1 MRLRLP
7 KLQAY
12 YVFVLVALFGAS
24 LVPPQMACAQQPKGK
39 HDLIKMRVM
48 NNVLAKIRTRYVE
61 PKRLA
66 PRKMFTKA
74 LLEIQ
79 QDVPEVI
86 VRLKGTRAVEVQVD
100 KAVKTFSLKK
110 VDSPWALSTALRG
123 VFRFMDKHLHPG
135 TKRRNVEYAAVD
147 GVLKTLDCHSVLL
160 RPEFFGEMQI
170 HTRGSFGGLGITIS
184 RCGHPQALTVVK
196 PLPGTPAHR
205 AGLRAGD
212 QIVRIE
218 RESTQNLTLN
228 EAVKRLRGKPKSKV
242 RIWVKRKG
250 SAAPKLFVI
259 QRDRIQIRAV
269 DFRML
274 SQGVGYVK
282 VKNFQYSTGWELRL
296 ALQSMKSRGM
306 RAVVLDLRGNGGG
319 LLSKAIDVA
328 DAFLYS
334 GTIVTTVEHGVK
346 RRESRA
352 RWGRTV
358 IGKMPLAVLVDAGT
372 ASASEIVA
380 GALKNLDRAVIIGT
394 RTYGK
399 GSVQVIYPNRDRS
412 GFKVTIAQYLTPG
425 DRSIQGIGVI
435 PDIELKPVTV
445 DKDRVNYFSV
455 GEREVRE
462 GDRACSLRRASLALR
477 TPPQRRIFHLAG
489 KPPLGF
495 KCEPCGAGPN
505 FKARP
510 DRDKFFL
517 DYPIR
522 LGQKVVLRTRSASRK
537 RLLAGARGLLR
548 IQQRD
553 QARKIGAQLKKVAKV
568 DWSAAPR
575 GARSPRLSASLSVGQ
590 GGRTTAGKPLKIAVT
605 VKNAAGAGAA
615 YQVRGLV
622 YSTYTPLQHREVFF
636 GKIGPGQSRTA
647 TLTVKL
653 RKGLSARAD
662 DVSVRFFV
670 ANGRAPSAVCA
681 VQRVTAQ
688 PKPDFVY
695 TWQMLD
701 DVVGNGDGE
710 LQPGESVRLRMQV
723 KNIGKGA
730 AGETYLR
737 LKSLSGDAVTVG
749 RGLYSLTGLKPG
761 ATRQVTLD
769 FKVMQ
774 QMPLPKVKLKLSVG
788 DCTLGKSVS
797 ETLEIRIAAAAAGP
811 AKARG
816 VVKPKRAKVPIYQS
830 PREKHVIGWAPA
842 AARFAAEARADNTP
856 SGHYRIRLGK
866 KSTGF
871 VRVSD
876 VARVRRGRPRPQ
888 LDWHW
893 LPSPPRVKLDK
904 VVDVTTAKQIT
915 LSGTALHK
923 ARVSDVYI
931 SVTRLL
937 RSPGLSRIIG
947 VDYNKIFYRAN
958 RSAAGGK
965 LPFSAVVPLWEGAN
979 VITVIARRNDEI
991 KTKHTLRV
999 LRSTCRA
1006 GRPTH
1011 LPKVA
1016 QKRP

>member
-1 MRLRLP
+1 MRSRFLKLRL
-7 KLQAY
+7 LH
-12 YVFVLVALFGAS
+12 VFALVALLGVS
-24 LVPPQMACAQQPKGK
+24 LVPPQMACAQQPKAK
-39 HDLIKMRVM
+39 HDLVKMRVL
-48 NNVLAKIRTRYVE
+48 NNVLARIRTRYVE

-66 PRKMFTKA
+66 PRKMFRKA

-86 VRLKGTRAVEVQVD
+86 VRLKGKNAVEVQVD

-110 VDSPWALSTALRG
+110 IDSPWALSTAMRG
-123 VFRFMDKHLHPG
+123 VFRFMDKNLHKH

-147 GVLKTLDCHSVLL
+147 GMLKTLDCHSVLL

-184 RCGHPQALTVVK
+184 RCGHPQVLTVVK
-196 PLPGTPAHR
+196 PLPGTPAAK
-205 AGLRAGD
+205 AGLKAGD
-212 QIVRIE
+212 RIVRIE
-218 RESTQNLTLN
+218 RESTLNLTLN
-228 EAVKRLRGKPKSKV
+228 EAVKRLRGKPGHKV
-242 RIWVKRKG
+242 KIWVKRKG
-250 SAAPKLFVI
+250 SNTPKLYVI
-259 QRDRIQIRAV
+259 KRDRIHIRAV

-274 SQGVGYVK
+274 SGSVGYLK
-282 VKNFQYSTGWELRL
+282 VKNFQNSTGWELRL
-296 ALQSMKSRGM
+296 ALQSLKTRGM
-306 RAVVLDLRGNGGG
+306 KAVVLDLRGNGGG
-319 LLSKAIDVA
+319 LLSRAIDVA

-380 GALKNLDRAVIIGT
+380 GALKNLDRAVVIGE

-435 PDIELKPVTV
+435 PDIELKPVSV
-445 DKDRVNYFSV
+445 KKDRVEFFSAGQRV
-455 GEREVRE
+455 VRE

-477 TPPQRRIFHLAG
+477 TPPQRRIYHMTG
-489 KPPLGF
+489 KRPLGF
-495 KCEPCGAGPN
+495 KCEPCGAGPD

-510 DRDKFFL
+510 DMDKFFL
-517 DYPIR
+517 DYPIK
-522 LGQKVVLRTRSASRK
+522 LASWVVLRTRSSSRK
-537 RLLAGARGLLR
+537 RVLAGVRSLLKT
-548 IQQRD
+548 QQKE
-553 QARKIGAQLKKVAKV
+553 QARKIRGQLKTVAKV
-568 DWSAAPR
+568 DWSEAPR
-575 GARSPRLSASLSVGQ
+575 KARAPQLSAALTVGN
-590 GGRTTAGKPLKIAVT
+590 GGKAVAGKPLKIT
-605 VKNAAGAGAA
+605 VKVTNAAGAGAA

-622 YSTYTPLQHREVFF
+622 YSSYTPLQHREIFL
-636 GKIGPGQSRTA
+636 GKIAPGSSGSA

-653 RKGLSARAD
+653 RKGISARAD

-670 ANGRAPSAVCA
+670 ANGKAPHATCSVL
-681 VQRVTAQ
+681 RISEQ
-688 PKPDFVY
+688 PKPEFLY
-695 TWQMLD
+695 TWQLLD

-710 LQPGESVRLRMQV
+710 LQPGESVRFKMQI
-723 KNIGKGA
+723 KNVGKGA

-749 RGLYSLTGLKPG
+749 RGLYRLTGLKPG
-761 ATRQVTLD
+761 ATKQLSLD
-769 FKVMQ
+769 FKIMQ

-797 ETLEIRIAAAAAGP
+797 ETLVFRIAAAASGP

-816 VVKPKRAKVPIYQS
+816 VVRPKRAGIPIYQS
-830 PREKHVIGWAPA
+830 PRQKHIIGWAPA
-842 AARFAAEARADNTP
+842 KASFAAEAKANNTP

-866 KSTGF
+866 KSSGF

-876 VARVRRGRPRPQ
+876 VVRVRRGRARPA
-888 LDWHW
+888 LSWNW
-893 LPSPPRVKLDK
+893 LPSPPK
-904 VVDVTTAKQIT
+904 VTLKKILRVTTAKSLTI
-915 LSGTALHK
+915 SGSAVHK
-923 ARVSDVYI
+923 SRVRDVYI

-937 RSPGLSRIIG
+937 RSPGQSRIIG
-947 VDYNKIFYRAN
+947 VDYNKVFYRAN
-958 RSAAGGK
+958 RSATGGK
-965 LPFSAVVPLWEGAN
+965 LPFNTVVPLWPGAN

-1006 GRPTH
+1006 GRPTR
-1011 LPKVA
+1011 LPKVS
-1016 QKRP
+1016 KRVP

>member
-1 MRLRLP
+1 MRSRFPKLRL
-7 KLQAY
+7 LHFIA
-12 YVFVLVALFGAS
+12 LVALLGAA
-24 LVPPQMACAQQPKGK
+24 LVPPELACAQQPKAK
-39 HDLIKMRVM
+39 HDLVKMRVL

-66 PRKMFTKA
+66 PRKMFRKA

-86 VRLKGTRAVEVQVD
+86 VRIKGKHAVEVQVD
-100 KAVKTFSLKK
+100 KAVKTFSLAKI
-110 VDSPWALSTALRG
+110 DSPWALSTALRG
-123 VFRFMDKHLHPG
+123 VFRFMDKHLHKH

-147 GVLKTLDCHSVLL
+147 GLLKTLDCHSVLL

-184 RCGHPQALTVVK
+184 RCGHPQVLTVVK
-196 PLPGTPAHR
+196 PLKGTPAYR
-205 AGLRAGD
+205 AGLKAGD
-212 QIVRIE
+212 RIVRIE
-218 RESTQNLTLN
+218 REATQNLTLN

-250 SAAPKLFVI
+250 SKASKLFVI
-259 QRDRIQIRAV
+259 ERDRIHIRAV
-269 DFRML
+269 DFRLL
-274 SQGVGYVK
+274 SGGVGYVK
-282 VKNFQYSTGWELRL
+282 VKNFQNSTGWELRL
-296 ALQSMKSRGM
+296 ALQSLKSRGM
-306 RAVVLDLRGNGGG
+306 KAVVLDLRGNGGG
-319 LLSKAIDVA
+319 LLSRAIDVA

-352 RWGRTV
+352 SWGRTV
-358 IGKMPLAVLVDAGT
+358 IGRMPLAVLVNAGT

-380 GALKNLDRAVIIGT
+380 GALKNLDRAVVIGE

-445 DKDRVNYFSV
+445 DKDRVDYFSV
-455 GEREVRE
+455 GQREVRE
-462 GDRACSLRRASLALR
+462 GDRSCSLQRASLALR

-495 KCEPCGAGPN
+495 KCEPCGAGPG

-510 DRDKFFL
+510 DRDKFFH
-517 DYPIR
+517 DYPIKLAAR
-522 LGQKVVLRTRSASRK
+522 VVLNTRSSSRK
-537 RLLAGARGLLR
+537 RMLAAARTLLR
-548 IQQRD
+548 SQQGL
-553 QARKIGAQLKKVAKV
+553 QSRKIGVQLKQVRKV
-568 DWSAAPR
+568 DWAPAPR
-575 GARSPRLSASLSVGQ
+575 GARAPRLTASLAVGNA
-590 GGRTTAGKPLKIAVT
+590 GKAVAGKPLTITVT
-605 VKNAAGAGAA
+605 VKNAAGAGTA
-615 YQVRGLV
+615 YQVRGLI
-622 YSTYTPLQHREVFF
+622 YSSYTPLQHREVFL
-636 GKIGPGQSRTA
+636 GKIAPGAQRTA

-653 RKGLSARAD
+653 RKGISARAD

-670 ANGRAPSAVCA
+670 AKGRPPHSACA
-681 VQRVTAQ
+681 VVRISEQ
-688 PKPDFVY
+688 PKPHFVY

-701 DVVGNGDGE
+701 DVVGNGDGQ

-723 KNIGKGA
+723 KNTGKGA

-749 RGLYSLTGLKPG
+749 KGLYALTGLKPG
-761 ATRQVTLD
+761 ATRQLTLD

-797 ETLEIRIAAAAAGP
+797 ETLVFNIAAAGSGP

-816 VVKPKRAKVPIYQS
+816 VVRPRRAGIPIYQS
-830 PREKHVIGWAPA
+830 PRQKHVIGWAPKS
-842 AARFAAEARADNTP
+842 ARYTAEARANNTP
-856 SGHYRIRLGK
+856 SGHYRVHLGA

-876 VARVRRGRPRPQ
+876 VVKVRRGRPKPKIS
-888 LDWHW
+888 WSW
-893 LPSPPRVKLDK
+893 LPSPPSITLAK
-904 VVDVTTAKQIT
+904 VTDVTTAKHIT
-915 LSGTALHK
+915 LSGSAAH
-923 ARVSDVYI
+923 ASRVSDVYI

-937 RSPGLSRIIG
+937 RSPSQSRIIG

-958 RSAAGGK
+958 RSATGGK
-965 LPFSAVVPLWEGAN
+965 LPFKAVVPLWEGAN

-1006 GRPTH
+1006 GRPSR
-1011 LPKVA
+1011 LPKISRKV
-1016 QKRP
+1016 P

>member
-1 MRLRLP
+1 
-7 KLQAY
+7 
-12 YVFVLVALFGAS
+12 VALLGAS
-24 LVPPQMACAQQPKGK
+24 LVPPHTACAQQPKAK
-39 HDLIKMRVM
+39 HDLSKMRVL

-66 PRKMFTKA
+66 PRKMFRRA
-74 LLEIQ
+74 LREIQ

-86 VRLKGTRAVEVQVD
+86 VRMKGKDAVEVQVD
-100 KAVKTFSLKK
+100 KAAKTFSLKK

-123 VFRFMDKHLHPG
+123 VFRFMDKNLHPG

-147 GVLKTLDCHSVLL
+147 GLLKTLDCHSLLL

-196 PLPGTPAHR
+196 PLPGTPAYR
-205 AGLRAGD
+205 AGLKAGD

-218 RESTQNLTLN
+218 RESTQNQTLS
-228 EAVKRLRGKPKSKV
+228 EAVKRLRGKPGSKV

-250 SAAPKLFVI
+250 SATSKLFVI
-259 QRDRIQIRAV
+259 KRDRIRIRAV
-269 DFRML
+269 DFRL
-274 SQGVGYVK
+274 LGQGVGYVR
-282 VKNFQYSTGWELRL
+282 VKGFQNSTDWELRL
-296 ALQSMKSRGM
+296 ALQSLKSRGM

-319 LLSKAIDVA
+319 LLSRAIDVA

-358 IGKMPLAVLVDAGT
+358 IGRMPLAVLVDAGT

-380 GALKNLDRAVIIGT
+380 GALKNLDRAVVIGE

-435 PDIELKPVTV
+435 PDIELTPVTV
-445 DKDRVNYFSV
+445 DKDRVEYYSA
-455 GEREVRE
+455 GQREVRE
-462 GDRACSLRRASLALR
+462 GDRACSLQRSSLALR
-477 TPPQRRIFHLAG
+477 TPPQRRIFHLAD
-489 KPPLGF
+489 KRPLGF
-495 KCEPCGAGPN
+495 KCEPCGAGPD

-517 DYPIR
+517 DYPIK
-522 LGQKVVLRTRSASRK
+522 LAHKVVRQTRSASRR
-537 RLLAGARGLLR
+537 RLLAGARSLLR
-548 IQQRD
+548 SQQRD
-553 QARKIGAQLKKVAKV
+553 QARRIAAQLKKVAKV

-575 GARSPRLSASLSVGQ
+575 GASAPRLTASLSVGNA
-590 GGRTTAGKPLKIAVT
+590 GKAAAGKPLKITVT
-605 VKNAAGAGAA
+605 VSNAAGAGAA

-636 GKIGPGQSRTA
+636 GKIDPGQRRTA

-653 RKGLSARAD
+653 RRGLSARAD

-670 ANGRAPSAVCA
+670 AHGRAPTAVCS
-681 VQRVTAQ
+681 VLRVKAQ
-688 PKPDFVY
+688 PKPEFAF
-695 TWQMLD
+695 TWQLLD

-710 LQPGESVRLRMQV
+710 LQPGESVRLRVQV
-723 KNIGKGA
+723 KNTGKGV

-749 RGLYSLTGLKPG
+749 RGLYALTGLKPG
-761 ATRQVTLD
+761 AIRQLALD

-774 QMPLPKVKLKLSVG
+774 QMPLPKVRVKLSVS

-797 ETLEIRIAAAAAGP
+797 ETLVFRISAAAAGP
-811 AKARG
+811 ARARG
-816 VVKPKRAKVPIYQS
+816 VFRPKRAGVPIYQS
-830 PREKHVIGWAPA
+830 PRQQHVLGWAGR

-856 SGHYRIRLGK
+856 GGHYRIRLGK
-866 KSTGF
+866 KSSGF

-876 VARVRRGRPRPQ
+876 VVRVRRGRPQPQ
-888 LDWHW
+888 INWNW
-893 LPSPPRVKLDK
+893 LPSPPRVTITKIA
-904 VVDVTTAKQIT
+904 DVTTAGQIT
-915 LSGTALHK
+915 ISGTALHRS
-923 ARVSDVYI
+923 RVADVYI

-937 RSPGLSRIIG
+937 RSPDQGRIIG

-958 RSAAGGK
+958 RSATGGK
-965 LPFSAVVPLWEGAN
+965 LQFKALVPLWEGTN
-979 VITVIARRNDEI
+979 VVTVIARRSDEI

-999 LRSTCRA
+999 LRSICRA
-1006 GRPTH
+1006 GRPIR

-1016 QKRP
+1016 PRSPKKRP

>member
-1 MRLRLP
+1 MRTRSTKLRFL
-7 KLQAY
+7 LFAA
-12 YVFVLVALFGAS
+12 LVALLGAS
-24 LVPPQMACAQQPKGK
+24 MAPPQMACARQPKAK
-39 HDLIKMRVM
+39 HDLSKMRVL

-61 PKRLA
+61 PKRLV
-66 PRKMFTKA
+66 PRTMFRKA
-74 LLEIQ
+74 LQEIQ

-86 VRLKGTRAVEVQVD
+86 VRVKSKDAVEIQVD
-100 KAVKTFSLKK
+100 KAAKTFSLKQI
-110 VDSPWALSTALRG
+110 DSPWALSTAMRG
-123 VFRFMDKHLHPG
+123 VFRFMEKHLHPG

-147 GVLKTLDCHSVLL
+147 GMLKTLDCHSVLL

-184 RCGHPQALTVVK
+184 RCGHPQVLTVVK

-205 AGLRAGD
+205 AGLKAGD
-212 QIVRIE
+212 KIVRIE

-228 EAVKRLRGKPKSKV
+228 EAVKRLRGKPKTNV
-242 RIWVKRKG
+242 RIWVKRRG
-250 SAAPKLFVI
+250 STVPKLFVI
-259 QRDRIQIRAV
+259 QRDRIQMRAV
-269 DFRML
+269 DFRL
-274 SQGVGYVK
+274 LGNKVGYVK
-282 VKNFQYSTGWELRL
+282 VKTFQNSTGWELRL
-296 ALQSMKSRGM
+296 ALQSLKTRGM

-319 LLSKAIDVA
+319 LLSRAIDVA

-358 IGKMPLAVLVDAGT
+358 IGRMPLAVLVDAGT

-380 GALKNLDRAVIIGT
+380 GALKNLDRAVIIGE

-445 DKDRVNYFSV
+445 DKDRVDYFSV
-455 GEREVRE
+455 GQREVRE

-477 TPPQRRIFHLAG
+477 TPPQRRIFHMAD
-489 KPPLGF
+489 KRPLGF
-495 KCEPCGAGPN
+495 KCEPCGAGPG

-517 DYPIR
+517 DYPIE
-522 LGQKVVLRTRSASRK
+522 LAQKVVLRTRSASRK
-537 RLLAGARGLLR
+537 RVLAGARSLLR
-548 IQQRD
+548 KQQ
-553 QARKIGAQLKKVAKV
+553 QLQPRKIAVQLKKVAGV

-575 GARSPRLSASLSVGQ
+575 GAPAPRLTTTLSVGQ
-590 GGRTTAGKPLKIAVT
+590 GGKATAGKPLKITVT

-622 YSTYTPLQHREVFF
+622 YSTYTPLQHREFF
-636 GKIGPGQSRTA
+636 LGKIAGGQSHTT

-653 RKGLSARAD
+653 RKGISARAD

-670 ANGRAPSAVCA
+670 ANGSAPAATCA
-681 VQRVTAQ
+681 VLRIQAQ
-688 PKPDFVY
+688 PKPEFVY

-701 DVVGNGDGE
+701 DVVGNRDGE
-710 LQPGESVRLRMQV
+710 LQPGESVRLRVQI

-749 RGLYSLTGLKPG
+749 RGLYALTGLKPG
-761 ATRQVTLD
+761 ATRLLKLD

-774 QMPLPKVKLKLSVG
+774 QMPLPKVKLKLMVG

-797 ETLEIRIAAAAAGP
+797 ETLVFNIAAAAAGP

-816 VVKPKRAKVPIYQS
+816 VFQPKRAGVPIYQS
-830 PREKHVIGWAPA
+830 PRQKHVLGWAPV
-842 AARFAAEARADNTP
+842 AARFAAGARANNTP

-866 KSTGF
+866 KSAGF

-876 VARVRRGRPRPQ
+876 VVRVRRGRARPKLNWQ
-888 LDWHW
+888 W
-893 LPSPPRVKLDK
+893 LPSPPRVSLAKIA
-904 VVDVTTAKQIT
+904 DVTTSGRIT
-915 LSGTALHK
+915 LSGKALHQS
-923 ARVSDVYI
+923 RVSDVYI

-937 RSPGLSRIIG
+937 RSPGQSRIIG

-965 LPFSAVVPLWEGAN
+965 MSFSTVVPLWEGTN
-979 VITVIARRNDEI
+979 VITVVARRNDEI
-991 KTKHTLRV
+991 KTSHTLRV

-1006 GRPTH
+1006 GRPTR

-1016 QKRP
+1016 KKIP